1 MKMNKKIALAI
12 ALIISVAPS
21 ALAQSFQEG
30 FMLKD
35 YRQVYRFNPALAGEQ
50 DFLSLFNVSTSQRN
64 NVGASAFIYP
74 YEGQVVTFLHS
85 SVPVETVRNNVQKDN
100 YLTKN
105 IDFNL
110 VSYGMYR
117 NGATHTFE
125 INIRGN
131 SAVSV
136 PGALCM
142 LAKAGTGAT
151 TFDFSSLRAQGEVY
165 AELAYG
171 YTRKLSDVVSIG
183 GRVKLLAGFY
193 ALDFNVTRFDL
204 STGASKYQADIEAEL
219 AMTDTSLEFGVG
231 DDYLVN
237 FKDLTF
243 KGLTNFPKSYGAA
256 VDLGIAVTPI
266 ENLTISASVVDLG
279 GIFWHCGNSAKSSGT
294 VSFAGL
300 KDLTVD
306 NFNKDGLMAQVNILK
321 DEFLSQMSPVSEE
334 KKTRFRAIPF
344 SSNLGV
350 KYAMP
355 FYDRLSAGITGQYL
369 SYQSIPYMEGRFAL
383 ACNPVDWFDC
393 TANIG
398 TGTFGMVWG
407 AAANICFHRFI
418 LNMAYENG
426 FGGNIPGKGTPLQAN
441 YKSFSFGLTYSL

>member
-12 ALIISVAPS
+12 ALIVSVAPLAS
-21 ALAQSFQEG
+21 AQSFQEG

-35 YRQVYRFNPALAGEQ
+35 YRQVYRFNPALASQQ
-50 DFLSLFNVSTSQRN
+50 DFLSLFNISTSQRN

-74 YEGQVVTFLHS
+74 HEGQVVTFLHS
-85 SVPVETVRNNVQKDN
+85 SVPVETVRNNVLEDN

-110 VSYGMYR
+110 VSYGMFR

-125 INIRGN
+125 FNIRGN

-151 TFDFSSLRAQGEVY
+151 TFDFSSLRVQGELY

-171 YTRKLSDVVSIG
+171 YTRKLSDVVSVG
-183 GRVKLLAGFY
+183 GRVKLLAGLY

-204 STGASKYQADIEAEL
+204 SAGGSEYQADIDAEL
-219 AMTDTSLEFGVG
+219 AMTDTALEFGVE
-231 DDYLVN
+231 DDYQVN
-237 FKDLTF
+237 FKDITF
-243 KGLTNFPKSYGAA
+243 KGLTNLPKSYGAA
-256 VDLGIAVTPI
+256 VDLGIAVTPA

-279 GIFWHCGNSAKSSGT
+279 GIFWHCGNSARSSGT
-294 VSFAGL
+294 VSFDGFD
-300 KDLTVD
+300 DLTVED
-306 NFNKDGLMAQVNILK
+306 FNKDGLMAQVNVLK
-321 DEFLSQMSPVSEE
+321 DDFLSRMQPVSEE
-334 KKTRFRAIPF
+334 NKTRFKAIPF
-344 SSNLGV
+344 SSNLGI

-355 FYDRLSAGITGQYL
+355 FYDRLSAGVTGQYL
-369 SYQSIPYMEGRFAL
+369 GYQSIPYMEGRFAL
-383 ACNPVDWFDC
+383 ACNPVDWLDV
-393 TANIG
+393 TANVG

-407 AAANICFHRFI
+407 AAGNICFHRFI

-441 YKSFSFGLTYSL
+441 YKSFTFGLTYTL

>member
-1 MKMNKKIALAI
+1 MNKKIALAI
-12 ALIISVAPS
+12 ALIISVALPAS
-21 ALAQSFQEG
+21 AQSFQEG

-35 YRQVYRFNPALAGEQ
+35 YRQVYRFNPALAGGQ
-50 DFLSLFNVSTSQRN
+50 DFLSLFNISTSQRN

-74 YEGQVVTFLHS
+74 HEGQVVTFLHS
-85 SVPVETVRNNVQKDN
+85 SIPIETVKNNVKKDN
-100 YLTKN
+100 YLTRD

-110 VSYGMYR
+110 VSYGMFR

-125 INIRGN
+125 FNIRGN

-142 LAKAGTGAT
+142 LAKAGTGAA
-151 TFDFSSLRAQGEVY
+151 TFDFSSLRVQGEVY

-171 YTRKLSDVVSIG
+171 YSRKLSDVVAVG

-204 STGASKYQADIEAEL
+204 STGGSKYQADMEAEI
-219 AMTDTSLEFGVG
+219 AMTDQSLEFGVG
-231 DDYLVN
+231 DDDHVN
-237 FKDLTF
+237 FKDFTF
-243 KGLTNFPKSYGAA
+243 KGLTNLPKSYGAA
-256 VDLGIAVTPI
+256 VDLGIAVYPV
-266 ENLTISASVVDLG
+266 ENLTISASLVDLG
-279 GIFWHCGNSAKSSGT
+279 GIFWHCGNAAKSSGT
-294 VSFAGL
+294 VSFSGL
-300 KDLTVD
+300 KDLTVEE
-306 NFNKDGLMAQVNILK
+306 FNKDGLMAQVNVLK
-321 DEFLSQMSPVSEE
+321 DEFLSQMRPVPEE
-334 KKTRFRAIPF
+334 NKTRFKAIPF

-383 ACNPVDWFDC
+383 ACNPVDWLDL
-393 TANIG
+393 TANVG

-407 AAANICFHRFI
+407 AAGNICFHRFI

-426 FGGNIPGKGTPLQAN
+426 FGGNIPGKSTPLEAN
-441 YKSFSFGLTYSL
+441 YKSFTFGITYTL